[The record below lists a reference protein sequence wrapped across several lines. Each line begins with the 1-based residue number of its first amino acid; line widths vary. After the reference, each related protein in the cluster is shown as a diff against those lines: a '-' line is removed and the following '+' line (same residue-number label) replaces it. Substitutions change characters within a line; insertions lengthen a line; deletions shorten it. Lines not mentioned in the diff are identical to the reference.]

1 MVTSL
6 KKNKFFVFIYGFLV
20 AVGILL
26 IKSSD
31 VSITEAIIRVGLT
44 FAFAAFF
51 KWGWDS
57 KTYGKKLEEE
67 KVIE

>member
-1 MVTSL
+1 MLTSL
-6 KKNKFFVFIYGFLV
+6 KRNKFMVFISGFLV

-26 IKSSD
+26 VKNSD

-57 KTYGKKLEEE
+57 KTYGKKKEEE
-67 KVIE
+67 KLVE

>member
-1 MVTSL
+1 MLTSL
-6 KKNKFFVFIYGFLV
+6 KRNKFLVFISGFLV

-26 IKSSD
+26 VKNSD

-57 KTYGKKLEEE
+57 KTYGKKKEEE
-67 KVIE
+67 KLVE

>member
-1 MVTSL
+1 MIDKL
-6 KKNKFFVFIYGFLV
+6 KTNRFFIFFFGFLV

-26 IKSSD
+26 VKNSD

-57 KTYGKKLEEE
+57 KTYGKKKEEE
-67 KVIE
+67 KLVE